1 MPMRAAEPQMDR
13 YGRDTTRM
21 SAAEMFL
28 AQARGDFGPQS
39 NPDLIATQKE
49 RQRRAMQARADQLA
63 GKGFF
68 GVGAGVG
75 GGMGGGVDPAAL
87 RASPEGVMRG
97 SPEGMMRGSPDALL
111 QHSPLLGLGLV
122 PSLVVIPIFAAFC
135 CLFPALI
142 SVWGPRTG
150 MRQLVLCRYSWG
162 YYPVAVIVVLGTAG
176 QIGYCILNVSGS
188 PALQL

>member
-1 MPMRAAEPQMDR
+1 MLSFSS
-13 YGRDTTRM
+13 GT
-21 SAAEMFL
+21 L
-28 AQARGDFGPQS
+28 A
-39 NPDLIATQKE
+39 
-49 RQRRAMQARADQLA
+49 
-63 GKGFF
+63 
-68 GVGAGVG
+68 
-75 GGMGGGVDPAAL
+75 
-87 RASPEGVMRG
+87 
-97 SPEGMMRGSPDALL
+97 
-111 QHSPLLGLGLV
+111 PLLGLGLV

-188 PALQL
+188 PALHL